1 MIKVSECVA
10 EQVAVVEESN
20 RPLLPDFRMHLYVI
34 DPSQVGLCYRFVV
47 SIFSLEWKIIR
58 RFSSRE

>member
-1 MIKVSECVA
+1 MVKVSECVT

-20 RPLLPDFRMHLYVI
+20 RPLLPNFRIHLYVI
-34 DPSQVGLCYRFVV
+34 DPSQVGLYYRSVV

-58 RFSSRE
+58 RFSSCE